1 MQDRQREAMTMA
13 KAKDVCKGSPRSVTD
28 EQIFNLK
35 QKIEVGVPLAVA
47 ARDVGISRAS
57 EYQYLK
63 GNE

>member
-1 MQDRQREAMTMA
+1 MTIA
-13 KAKDVCKGSPRSVTD
+13 KAKGVCKGSPRSVTD

-57 EYQYLK
+57 EYRYLI

>member
-28 EQIFNLK
+28 EQK
-35 QKIEVGVPLAVA
+35 KIEVGVPLAVA

-57 EYQYLK
+57 EYRYL
-63 GNE
+63 